1 MAVYT
6 CVKGT
11 PGNPGTS
18 YLKLVSKTVTG
29 FGVVPG
35 VAVCGTIN
43 ETSCMS

>member
-18 YLKLVSKTVTG
+18 YLKLVSKTVAG